1 MAIQLHESG
10 LNVQLLGTELTS
22 IQQAEDRE
30 MFRTLMND
38 LNVPVPESD
47 IVNTVEQA
55 FKFKEQVGYPL
66 IVRPAFTMGGTGG
79 HIRHNDEELHE
90 IVSNG
95 LHYSPATQ
103 CLLEKSIAGFKIE
116 YEVMRDKNDNAI
128 VVCNMENI
136 DPVGI
141 HTGDSIVVAPS
152 QTLSDVEIQM
162 LRDVSLKVIRA
173 LGIKGGCNVQL
184 ALDPHSFDYY
194 IIEVNPRVSRSSA
207 LASKATGY
215 PIAKLAANRG
225 WSNIR

>member
-1 MAIQLHESG
+1 MTDKEIADKVYIEPLTHDFIARIIRKEQPDALLPTLGGQTGLNMAIQLHESG
-10 LNVQLLGTELTS
+10 VLQDNNVQLLGTELTS

-79 HIRHNDEELHE
+79 GICHNDEELHE

-103 CLLEKSIAGFKIE
+103 CLLEKSIAGFKEIE
-116 YEVMRDKNDNAI
+116 YEVMRDKTI
-128 VVCNMENI
+128 M
-136 DPVGI
+136 
-141 HTGDSIVVAPS
+141 PS
-152 QTLSDVEIQM
+152 LYVTWKILIQLVFIQVIQLLWLLAKHYQM
-162 LRDVSLKVIRA
+162 LS
-173 LGIKGGCNVQL
+173 IKCYVMF
-184 ALDPHSFDYY
+184 H
-194 IIEVNPRVSRSSA
+194 
-207 LASKATGY
+207 
-215 PIAKLAANRG
+215 
-225 WSNIR
+225 